1 MDPGAESGTPA
12 PHTAVEEE
20 SLSLSSASCQRESG
34 GTILLQLLEF
44 KTHLLEAVEELHIR
58 KDAETHFEDQ
68 ISKLVLEKQEL
79 EWERETLQHQIE
91 TGVNQ
96 HTESLTSVKKQF
108 QAKIRNIEEEK
119 GKYQVSAELK
129 DKEINNLKEELR
141 SLQLLKFNLEKKSK
155 ELEQKLSLQ
164 SRSKDSHLN
173 QLGEV
178 EKRFSALSRQCA
190 MVKKGHEALQ
200 QNVDE
205 AMRINKKLTS
215 ANEKQEANL
224 VSLKKLEQ
232 VNTKLIKTKMMSV
245 THDKFHDGQTGKE
258 QHVEKLHQR
267 LRMETEILK
276 KLEEENVAVRAE
288 KQRLMISL
296 QHNQQLLLSQT
307 QTVNRVELELQTQ
320 EEQHQALKQEHEVMR
335 DKSKALE
342 DKVARLMECHAAS
355 MTSWDKEKKVFLD
368 DIESEQQEL
377 RSVKEALDELHEKHT
392 EVSSLSKEQAQHIL
406 ELETRNHSRSR
417 LSVSTQVVLPIEPSD
432 ELLSL
437 GRLQHAASSQ
447 RRPDGL
453 DHTGAVTKLSAT
465 GATEGQE
472 APNSPDLFTRPRVT
486 NNLSSSCSHFGTS
499 SNDTNMMNKH
509 ITNAGVISDSIHM
522 PSSVSDDNLMI
533 SNGSCVSD
541 TTAVSNPDHGFIK
554 GPVGLL
560 SRDKNEDDEV
570 ENMRMNEGKHAK
582 KDDEGQEKDKKL
594 EETVTEQQQ
603 DGEDV
608 QGEYA
613 KEGGSPGEKRG
624 TLMAETTGSA
634 DRRED
639 GQRSAEEAEDTR
651 NSESETRDE
660 GSDGAEQRGKT
671 GEQTPAT
678 QIPTQTSTD
687 CSSEKSNTL
696 QVVDFM
702 DAETPLVV
710 CEPSHCTESHCQES
724 TEQDADSSHVN
735 GACGTDRGQFIFA
748 LGPDEG
754 RRSVNHGP
762 KSVTQ
767 VRQVGVQTPDAEPL
781 TQLPN
786 LSHQVSEKTPE
797 ETPADK
803 SAAEPLSDCG
813 SAALPSAAQTD
824 IIISISALETTAA
837 QSEQNN
843 PSGINSDMKQTD
855 ESSHKHASEECEL
868 VRALVEPQ
876 PFPQSQEV
884 SEQQK
889 GQIKSLI
896 LDEDDSGEKSERQAN
911 VDTQENCDSEII
923 QMKTNLKDVCVDI
936 TMDTEDV
943 ESGKRQD
950 QMKNDKPE
958 DAGDEKTKKSETH
971 LKTSVPS
978 AGPRSSFDLVSVL
991 HQFAQGSEQ
1000 NRSGRLKLPPS
1011 RLTMFPKSKHSRV
1024 PLVITRASDLL
1035 NASSV
1040 SGNAA
1045 SSARQQQGEWKALDE
1060 TTAADTESRASLS
1073 ITSFPVSTSL
1083 SGLSWPTTPGCSRAA
1098 APVSDPDCEP
1108 SFSQERE
1115 EQQASFRAQISKIEQ
1130 FLNTERLRLPKR
1142 RKTDN

>member
-1 MDPGAESGTPA
+1 MHST
-12 PHTAVEEE
+12 TAIKVEVE
-20 SLSLSSASCQRESG
+20 SLSLSSTSCQREG
-34 GTILLQLLEF
+34 GRTILLQLLEF

-79 EWERETLQHQIE
+79 EWERESLQHQIE
-91 TGVNQ
+91 TGVTQ

-108 QAKIRNIEEEK
+108 QDKIRNVEEEK

-155 ELEQKLSLQ
+155 ELVRKNLPLTQTVDRGLVGEQKLSLQ

-190 MVKKGHEALQ
+190 MVKKGHETLQ

-215 ANEKQEANL
+215 ANEKQEANI
-224 VSLKKLEQ
+224 VSLKKELEQ

-245 THDKFHDGQTGKE
+245 THDKFHHGQMATE

-267 LRMETEILK
+267 LRMETEIIK
-276 KLEEENVAVRAE
+276 KLEEENVSVRAE
-288 KQRLMISL
+288 KQRLMTSL

-307 QTVNRVELELQTQ
+307 QAVNRVELELQTQ

-335 DKSKALE
+335 DRSKALE

-355 MTSWDKEKKVFLD
+355 VTSWDKEKKVFLD
-368 DIESEQQEL
+368 DMESEQQEL
-377 RSVKEALDELHEKHT
+377 RSVKEAFDELHGKHT

-406 ELETRNHSRSR
+406 ELEMRNHSRSC
-417 LSVSTQVVLPIEPSD
+417 LGVSTQVVLPIEPSD
-432 ELLSL
+432 ELLIL
-437 GRLQHAASSQ
+437 GRLQHAAADQ
-447 RRPDGL
+447 RGPEGL
-453 DHTGAVTKLSAT
+453 DHTGAVT
-465 GATEGQE
+465 EEQE
-472 APNSPDLFTRPRVT
+472 VPNSPDLFTRPRVN
-486 NNLSSSCSHFGTS
+486 NNLSSSCSHSGTT
-499 SNDTNMMNKH
+499 SNDTNMMSKH
-509 ITNAGVISDSIHM
+509 ITNAGVISESIHIP
-522 PSSVSDDNLMI
+522 PSASDDNIVM
-533 SNGSCVSD
+533 
-541 TTAVSNPDHGFIK
+541 
-554 GPVGLL
+554 
-560 SRDKNEDDEV
+560 
-570 ENMRMNEGKHAK
+570 
-582 KDDEGQEKDKKL
+582 KDDEGQEKV
-594 EETVTEQQQ
+594 ERVTEQQQ

-608 QGEYA
+608 QREDA
-613 KEGGSPGEKRG
+613 EDGGSTGEKRG
-624 TLMAETTGSA
+624 TTCSA
-634 DRRED
+634 DTQED

-651 NSESETRDE
+651 TSEGETRDE

-671 GEQTPAT
+671 GEQTPAA

-687 CSSEKSNTL
+687 CSAEKSNTL

-710 CEPSHCTESHCQES
+710 CDPSHPTESRCQES
-724 TEQDADSSHVN
+724 TEQDADSRYVN
-735 GACGTDRGQFIFA
+735 EGCGTERGQFLSA
-748 LGPDEG
+748 LGPDESQ
-754 RRSVNHGP
+754 RSVNQGP
-762 KSVTQ
+762 ESVTQ
-767 VRQVGVQTPDAEPL
+767 VCQVEVQTPDSEPL

-797 ETPADK
+797 ETPA
-803 SAAEPLSDCG
+803 EPLSDCG
-813 SAALPSAAQTD
+813 SALLPSAAQTD
-824 IIISISALETTAA
+824 VIISISELETTAA

-843 PSGINSDMKQTD
+843 PSGINSDTKQTD

-868 VRALVEPQ
+868 GRAFVEPQ
-876 PFPQSQEV
+876 LFPQSQEI

-889 GQIKSLI
+889 GQIKALI

-911 VDTQENCDSEII
+911 VDTQENWDSEII
-923 QMKTNLKDVCVDI
+923 QMKTNLIDVFVDI
-936 TMDTEDV
+936 TMDTEEDI
-943 ESGKRQD
+943 ESDKHQD
-950 QMKNDKPE
+950 QMKNDK
-958 DAGDEKTKKSETH
+958 DEKTNRSEAH

-1000 NRSGRLKLPPS
+1000 NQSGSDGRLSLPPS
-1011 RLTMFPKSKHSRV
+1011 RLTMFPTSKHSRV

-1040 SGNAA
+1040 SGNPA
-1045 SSARQQQGEWKALDE
+1045 SSARQQQGEWKPLDQ
-1060 TTAADTESRASLS
+1060 TTAADMESRASLS
-1073 ITSFPVSTSL
+1073 ITSLPVSTSFSTV
-1083 SGLSWPTTPGCSRAA
+1083 SGLTWPTTTGCSRAA
-1098 APVSDPDCEP
+1098 APVSDPDLEP

-1130 FLNTERLRLPKR
+1130 FLNTERLRQPKR